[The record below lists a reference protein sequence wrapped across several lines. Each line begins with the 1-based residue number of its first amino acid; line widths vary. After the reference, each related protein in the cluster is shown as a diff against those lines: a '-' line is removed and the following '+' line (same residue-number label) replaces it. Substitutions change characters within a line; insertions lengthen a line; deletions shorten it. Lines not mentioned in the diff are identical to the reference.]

1 MRKLDLGTPSEQ
13 LVNGYLSE
21 IAKAYGV
28 KWSPPGSTEVDD
40 EVSNENATLL
50 HSSTD

>member
-1 MRKLDLGTPSEQ
+1 MRKLDLGTPSEE

-40 EVSNENATLL
+40 EVKTGTFPFSISQAN
-50 HSSTD
+50 